1 MFRTMG
7 AFAAGFVAGWVGRG
21 MVTSERELLVRGVA
35 IAQTVRDRI
44 TRKAAEQVEWWQDL
58 MAEARARTEI
68 TRDAPHAD
76 EDARAKVVR
85 VA

>member
-7 AFAAGFVAGWVGRG
+7 AFAAGFVTGWVGRG
-21 MVTSERELLVRGVA
+21 MVTSNREVLVRGVA
-35 IAQTVRDRI
+35 LAQTVRDRV

-58 MAEARARTEI
+58 MAEARARVEI
-68 TRDAPHAD
+68 TRGATHTD